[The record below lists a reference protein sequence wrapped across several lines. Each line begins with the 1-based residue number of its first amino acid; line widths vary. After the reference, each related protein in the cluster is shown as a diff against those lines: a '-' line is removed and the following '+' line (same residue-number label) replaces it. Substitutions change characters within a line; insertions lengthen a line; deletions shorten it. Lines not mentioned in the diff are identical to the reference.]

1 MSHGIAESATAE
13 MNMGLDGYYGCYY
26 MAQHVYSAID
36 DRLGR
41 YRSTVF
47 IGMHFSRPTSELR
60 QHSTAG
66 STLAP
71 KATASIQTMARSSL
85 EARLITIPRRSYCSL
100 QEGHQEAV

>member
-1 MSHGIAESATAE
+1 MSHGIAASATAE

-41 YRSTVF
+41 YWSTVF
-47 IGMHFSRPTSELR
+47 IGMHFSRPTTELG

-66 STLAP
+66 SILAP
-71 KATASIQTMARSSL
+71 
-85 EARLITIPRRSYCSL
+85 EAAMTPQIMGRNS
-100 QEGHQEAV
+100 